1 MNNKNEKL
9 IISKGDRFYKRT
21 NAELLNCLLN
31 KNYKAWYKSYYL
43 LTDTSFLWMA
53 HIDSKVRND
62 WKNEFVGGLLRE
74 SYVGDIDD
82 EKNKPQN
89 FNMTFGFKT
98 RLVFEKL
105 KDCFIFRGVYKLMVK
120 ESKPEV
126 RYFEKI
132 SDTTNLFDF

>member
-62 WKNEFVGGLLRE
+62 WKNEFVGEKLIE
-74 SYVGDIDD
+74 TYVGD
-82 EKNKPQN
+82 ENNLPSN
-89 FNMTFGFKT
+89 FNIAFEFKT

-105 KDCFIFRGVYKLMVK
+105 EGCFIFRGVYKLMVK